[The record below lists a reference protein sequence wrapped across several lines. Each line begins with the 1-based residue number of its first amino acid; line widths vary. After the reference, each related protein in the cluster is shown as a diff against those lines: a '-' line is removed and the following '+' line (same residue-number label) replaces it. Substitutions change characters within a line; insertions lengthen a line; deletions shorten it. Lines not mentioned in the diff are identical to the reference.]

1 MSPVRASVASG
12 TIGHYQRIMPKSRR
26 PTVVILA
33 YDGLCTFEYG
43 CAVEVFA
50 LPRPEFGAH
59 WYRCAIAAVEPGRCA
74 AAAGS

>member
-1 MSPVRASVASG
+1 
-12 TIGHYQRIMPKSRR
+12 MPKLRR

-50 LPRPEFGAH
+50 LPRPE
-59 WYRCAIAAVEPGRCA
+59 
-74 AAAGS
+74 